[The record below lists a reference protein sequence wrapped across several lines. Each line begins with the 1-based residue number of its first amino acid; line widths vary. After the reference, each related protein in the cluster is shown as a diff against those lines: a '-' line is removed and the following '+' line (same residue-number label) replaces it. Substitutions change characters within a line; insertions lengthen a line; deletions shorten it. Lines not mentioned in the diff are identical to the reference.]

1 MGSDIG
7 SSQIAFQQESTKV
20 GESIDI
26 ITISDVS
33 AGELNATV
41 NIRILLTADQGPHGL
56 GSPVLSLRFNRD
68 QGACRS
74 DEKILFQ
81 RRIIPFIVIELYP
94 VLISASPT
102 TFS

>member
-7 SSQIAFQQESTKV
+7 SSQIAFQQKSTEV

-33 AGELNATV
+33 AGELDAAMD
-41 NIRILLTADQGPHGL
+41 IRILLTADQGPHGL
-56 GSPVLSLRFNRD
+56 GSPVFGLHLNRD

-74 DEKILFQ
+74 DEEILFQ
-81 RRIIPFIVIELYP
+81 RRIVPFIV
-94 VLISASPT
+94 T
-102 TFS
+102 T